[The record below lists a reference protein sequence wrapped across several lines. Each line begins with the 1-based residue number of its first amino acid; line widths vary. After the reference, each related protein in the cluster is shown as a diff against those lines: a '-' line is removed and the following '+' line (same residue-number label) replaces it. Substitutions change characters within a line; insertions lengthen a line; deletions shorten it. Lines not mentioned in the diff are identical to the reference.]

1 MKRSRSSTAWL
12 NEHVN
17 DAFVQRAK
25 AEGYRSRAS
34 YKLMEIDA
42 KDDLIRSGDTIV
54 DLGAARVGWSQVAA
68 RRLQGSGR
76 VIALDLLEMAPMRG
90 VTFLQGDF
98 RDQDILHALEELLAG
113 DRPGL
118 VLSDMSPNISGIP
131 VCDQARVMHLAELG
145 LDFARSWLQ
154 PNGAFLVKI
163 FQGHGF
169 NEFLHAMR
177 QTFKTVA
184 SRKPDASRDRSP
196 EVYLLGKVLK
206 T

>member
-17 DAFVQRAK
+17 DAYVQRAK

-34 YKLMEIDA
+34 YKLMEIDD
-42 KDDLIRSGDTIV
+42 KDALIRCGDAIV
-54 DLGAARVGWSQVAA
+54 DLGAAPGGWSQVAA
-68 RRLQGSGR
+68 RRLQGRGR
-76 VIALDLLEMAPMRG
+76 VIALDLLEMAPMHG

-98 RDQDILHALEELLAG
+98 REQSTLFALEELLAG

-118 VLSDMSPNISGIP
+118 VLSDMSPNISGIS

-154 PNGAFLVKI
+154 PDGAFLVKL

-169 NEFLHAMR
+169 NEFLHEMR
-177 QTFKTVA
+177 NTFKTVS

-196 EVYLLGKVLK
+196 EVYLLGKALK